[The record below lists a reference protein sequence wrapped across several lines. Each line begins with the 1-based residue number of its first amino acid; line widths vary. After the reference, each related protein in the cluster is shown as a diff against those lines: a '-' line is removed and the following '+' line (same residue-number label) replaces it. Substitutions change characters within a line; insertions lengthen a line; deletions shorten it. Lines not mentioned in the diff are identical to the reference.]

1 MRRQAG
7 IRLLSKQIVYTFR
20 QMGNPTT
27 TNRLSPCSRRRMLQ
41 TLTVGV
47 AASALWPTEATAQS
61 RRSKTLPSAP
71 VAVARCTAYD
81 DNLSAV
87 MRTMADQIGG
97 LGPIVKG
104 KTVTIKLNL
113 TGSPALRFQGR
124 PLGNTHYTHPRTAVV
139 LASLIAEA
147 GASRVRFV
155 ESCWGTGGPLEEY
168 LLESGWNVRSLQ
180 RVASKVEFVNTNALT
195 NPNPITQS
203 RRYARFKVP
212 GKAFIY
218 PGFDLNPA
226 YAETDV
232 LVSMAK
238 LKDHATAGVTLSM
251 KNIFGCTPASIY
263 GDDAGVDEP
272 NEKPAKGRGE
282 VCHFGNRQPS
292 KSAPPEI
299 DPASDRSQYYRM
311 PRIVAELNAAMP
323 IGLSFIDG
331 IETMRGGE
339 GPWVGKVDLVKPG
352 LLILGTNAVNTDAVA
367 TALMGYD
374 ARAAHRTGAFSFCD
388 NQFLLAEQLGL
399 GTADVKQIDVR
410 GLSLKEGIFRYRA
423 A

>member
-1 MRRQAG
+1 
-7 IRLLSKQIVYTFR
+7 
-20 QMGNPTT
+20 
-27 TNRLSPCSRRRMLQ
+27 MLQ
-41 TLTVGV
+41 TLGAGV
-47 AASALWPTEATAQS
+47 AAGALWPTGAVAQS
-61 RRSKTLPSAP
+61 GNSRNLPSAP

-81 DNLSAV
+81 DNLSAIL
-87 MRTMADQIGG
+87 RTMADQIGG

-124 PLGNTHYTHPRTAVV
+124 PLGNTHYTHPRTAAI
-139 LASLIAEA
+139 LATLIAEA
-147 GASRVRFV
+147 GASRIRFV
-155 ESCWGTGGPLEEY
+155 ESCWATGGPLEEY

-180 RVASKVEFVNTNALT
+180 RVAPKVEFVNTNALA
-195 NPNPITQS
+195 NPNPVTQP
-203 RRYARFKVP
+203 RRYARFNVP
-212 GKAFIY
+212 GRALIY
-218 PGFDLNPA
+218 PGYDLHPA

-238 LKDHATAGVTLSM
+238 LKEHATTGVTLAM
-251 KNIFGCTPASIY
+251 KNIFGCTPSSIY

-272 NEKPAKGRGE
+272 NEKPTKGRGE
-282 VCHFGNRQPS
+282 VCHFGNRQPP
-292 KSAPPEI
+292 KSAPSEI
-299 DPASDRSQYYRM
+299 NPASDRSQFYRM

-331 IETMRGGE
+331 VETMRGGE

-367 TALMGYD
+367 TAFMGFD

-410 GLSLKEGIFRYRA
+410 GLSLQEGVFRFHVA
-423 A
+423 